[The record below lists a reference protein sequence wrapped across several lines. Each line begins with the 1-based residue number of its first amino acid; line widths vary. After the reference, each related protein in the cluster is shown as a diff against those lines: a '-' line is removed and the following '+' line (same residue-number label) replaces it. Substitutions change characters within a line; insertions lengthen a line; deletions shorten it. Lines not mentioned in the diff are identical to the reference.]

1 MSSAPPISQET
12 FKALLGKLVK
22 TPEYFTAADLTVAL
36 ECIFTPDV
44 VPPVQ
49 IGSFLT
55 ALHIERVERRPDFL
69 AAAANVLRKRALKAA
84 VEGVDE
90 DFVVDIVGTGGDG
103 HNTFNVSTT
112 AAIVAAGAGARVVK
126 HGSRASTSSS
136 GSADLLQSLGCYFTP
151 PSVDT
156 PLPIARVP
164 FTFIMAPQYHP
175 TLAMIAPLR
184 KALPH
189 RTMFNVLGPL
199 INPARPRGMVLG
211 VAERE
216 LGSTFAH
223 SLEEGG
229 VERAF
234 VVCGAEGLDE
244 ISCAGDTYVW
254 ELRDGKVTERVLHP
268 RDFGLQAHPL
278 SAVAGGTPAENAET
292 FRALLQSG
300 TDIPERLTPV
310 LEFVLMNAA
319 ALLVVAGIAQDLKEG
334 VAKARESITSGR
346 AWNALEQ
353 FRDAGLA
360 AAAKVQ
366 AEGKKEVM

>member
-1 MSSAPPISQET
+1 MSPPVSQDT
-12 FKALLGKLVK
+12 FKSLLGKLVK
-22 TPEYFTAADLTVAL
+22 TPEYFTAEDLKIAL
-36 ECIFTPDV
+36 ECVFTPDTV
-44 VPPVQ
+44 LPVQ

-55 ALHIERVERRPDFL
+55 ALHIERVERRPEYL
-69 AAAANVLRKRALKAA
+69 ATAANVLRGRALKAA
-84 VEGVDE
+84 VEGIDE

-156 PLPIARVP
+156 PLPIARIP

-175 TLAMIAPLR
+175 SLAMIAPFR

-216 LGSTFAH
+216 LGPTFAH
-223 SLEEGG
+223 SLADGG
-229 VERAF
+229 VKRAF

-244 ISCAGDTYVW
+244 ISCAGETYAW
-254 ELRDGKVTERVLHP
+254 ELHPDGSVTERSLHP
-268 RDFGLQAHPL
+268 RDFGLSAHPL
-278 SAVAGGTPAENAET
+278 KEVSGGTPEENAET
-292 FRALLQSG
+292 FKTLLQSG
-300 TDIPERLTPV
+300 KDIPDRLTPV
-310 LEFVLMNAA
+310 LDFVLMNAA
-319 ALLVVAGIAQDLKEG
+319 ALLVVAGVAADLKEG
-334 VAKARESITSGR
+334 TEKARESIHSGM

-360 AAAKVQ
+360 AVSQ
-366 AEGKKEVM
+366 AQK

>member
-1 MSSAPPISQET
+1 MSPPLSQET
-12 FKALLGKLVK
+12 FKALLGRLVK
-22 TPEYFTAADLTVAL
+22 TPEFFSPDDLKVAL
-36 ECIFTPDV
+36 ECLFTSDV
-44 VPPVQ
+44 VLPVQ

-55 ALHIERVERRPDFL
+55 AMHIERIERRPEYL
-69 AAAANVLRKRALKAA
+69 VMAANVLRSRALKAA

-151 PSVDT
+151 PSVET
-156 PLPIARVP
+156 PLPIARIP

-175 TLAMIAPLR
+175 ALAMIAPYR

-189 RTMFNVLGPL
+189 RTMFNILGPL

-216 LGSTFAH
+216 LGPTFAH
-223 SLEEGG
+223 SLAEGG
-229 VERAF
+229 VKRAF

-244 ISCAGDTYVW
+244 ISCAGDTHAW
-254 ELRDGKVTERVLHP
+254 ELHPDGSVTERTLHP
-268 RDFGLQAHPL
+268 RDFGLNAHPL
-278 SAVAGGTPAENAET
+278 SEVAGGTPAENAEA
-292 FRALLQSG
+292 FKALLQSG
-300 TDIPERLTPV
+300 KDIPEKLTPV
-310 LEFVLMNAA
+310 LDFVLMNAA
-319 ALLVVAGIAQDLKEG
+319 ALLVVSGLATDLKE
-334 VAKARESITSGR
+334 ATEKARESITSGK

-360 AAAKVQ
+360 AASQVQ
-366 AEGKKEVM
+366 K